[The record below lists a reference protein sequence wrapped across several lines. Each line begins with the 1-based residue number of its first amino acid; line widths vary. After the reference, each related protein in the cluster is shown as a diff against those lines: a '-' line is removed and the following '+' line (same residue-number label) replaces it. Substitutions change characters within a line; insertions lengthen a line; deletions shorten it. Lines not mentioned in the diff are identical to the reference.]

1 MAARSYEAGFRKYY
15 GDRLTNISDDTS
27 DEEIRQVYDH
37 WARDYDKD
45 VVEAARGVYH
55 KPLAECLEAVLTENF
70 PEKAKD
76 DLKIIDVGAGTGLI
90 GTELQKL
97 GYSNLHALD
106 ISPEMLKE
114 AKKRNIYKRFFCVGL
129 SDQQISEIQTGEF
142 DALICAGT
150 LLTGHIRAAAFE
162 EMVRMV
168 KHGGVICFN
177 IRDNQLVDYQAK
189 IRELEKAARWEMI
202 TKNVVSF
209 FESEEMPRETYA
221 LLFRVLRK

>member
-1 MAARSYEAGFRKYY
+1 MSGGSSHRKCS
-15 GDRLTNISDDTS
+15 RKS
-27 DEEIRQVYDH
+27 
-37 WARDYDKD
+37 
-45 VVEAARGVYH
+45 
-55 KPLAECLEAVLTENF
+55 
-70 PEKAKD
+70 KD

-90 GTELQKL
+90 GIELQKL

-114 AKKRNIYKRFFCVGL
+114 AKKRNISKRFFCVGL

-189 IRELEKAARWEMI
+189 IRELEKAARWEVI

-209 FESEEMPRETYA
+209 FESKEIFDKSDA
-221 LLFRVLRK
+221 FFFFIFNF

>member
-1 MAARSYEAGFRKYY
+1 M
-15 GDRLTNISDDTS
+15 
-27 DEEIRQVYDH
+27 
-37 WARDYDKD
+37 
-45 VVEAARGVYH
+45 
-55 KPLAECLEAVLTENF
+55 
-70 PEKAKD
+70 
-76 DLKIIDVGAGTGLI
+76 GAGTGLI
-90 GTELQKL
+90 GIELQKL

-168 KHGGVICFN
+168 KYGI
-177 IRDNQLVDYQAK
+177 
-189 IRELEKAARWEMI
+189 I
-202 TKNVVSF
+202 T
-209 FESEEMPRETYA
+209 YH
-221 LLFRVLRK
+221 

>member
-1 MAARSYEAGFRKYY
+1 MGSPVHVFIPDLITCIELSTK
-15 GDRLTNISDDTS
+15 ISGPS
-27 DEEIRQVYDH
+27 VVCVYLCPL
-37 WARDYDKD
+37 

-55 KPLAECLEAVLTENF
+55 KPLAECLEGVLTENIIF
-70 PEKAKD
+70 
-76 DLKIIDVGAGTGLI
+76 LKKQKMTSKSLTVGAGTGLI

-106 ISPEMLKE
+106 IPPEMLKE

-142 DALICAGT
+142 DGLICAGT

-168 KHGGVICFN
+168 KHGIMTN
-177 IRDNQLVDYQAK
+177 H
-189 IRELEKAARWEMI
+189 
-202 TKNVVSF
+202 
-209 FESEEMPRETYA
+209 
-221 LLFRVLRK
+221 